1 MTFRNP
7 MNNIELQ
14 ILLKKLNEI
23 ERLLKYE
30 DIYRAKKVL
39 VSARKIVKKSLKK

>member
-1 MTFRNP
+1 MTD
-7 MNNIELQ
+7 IELQ
-14 ILLKKLNEI
+14 RLYKELCEM

-39 VSARKIVKKSLKK
+39 SNAKTKIKKSLKNK

>member
-1 MTFRNP
+1 MTDV
-7 MNNIELQ
+7 ELQ
-14 ILLKKLNEI
+14 ILYKNLKEI

-39 VSARKIVKKSLKK
+39 TSTKKIVKKSLKK

>member
-1 MTFRNP
+1 MT
-7 MNNIELQ
+7 NIELQ
-14 ILLKKLNEI
+14 ILFKNLCEI

-39 VSARKIVKKSLKK
+39 VSTKKIIKKSLKNK

>member
-1 MTFRNP
+1 MTDV
-7 MNNIELQ
+7 ELQ
-14 ILLKKLNEI
+14 VLYKNLKEI

-39 VSARKIVKKSLKK
+39 SSVKSVVRKKIKNK

>member
-1 MTFRNP
+1 MT
-7 MNNIELQ
+7 NIELQ
-14 ILLKKLNEI
+14 ILFKNLCEI

-39 VSARKIVKKSLKK
+39 TSAKKIVKKSLKNK

>member
-1 MTFRNP
+1 

>member
-1 MTFRNP
+1 

-23 ERLLKYE
+23 ERFLKYE

-39 VSARKIVKKSLKK
+39 DSTKKIVKKFIKIK